1 MPHQQTLRING
12 GCLTLTPAHLRVTKG
27 DDKDIVLRAHP
38 TNPGPVT
45 VSFDAASAAA
55 LFSSHPASGVQ
66 IPAGGSVTF
75 RVKDT
80 PLGIQRRAAGLR
92 FSNDNETFTRGFNIS
107 TVPDRCSGGSHGD
120 WHLEC

>member
-1 MPHQQTLRING
+1 MAQQQTLRING
-12 GCLTLTPAHLRVTKG
+12 ACLTLTPAHLRVTKG

-45 VSFDAASAAA
+45 VSFDAVTADA

-66 IPAGGSVTF
+66 IPAGGTVTF
-75 RVKDT
+75 HLKDT
-80 PLGIQRRAAGLR
+80 PLGISRRAASLR
-92 FSNDNETFTRGFNIS
+92 FTNDNETFARSFSFS

-120 WHLEC
+120 WHVEC